1 MGTKQ
6 RIMLL
11 SYYLPGFFAVV
22 RVAVTFWFLFYN
34 PMGLPLRFIQVIIIG
49 VYATF
54 SFAYFKLY
62 SDGVPVIS
70 VIAPTLVHAIL
81 IFVFQRTVVIA
92 PFVVLLLLDIAYLV
106 VKSVKANLFP
116 FDIDGMDDVDEF
128 DLEEITKSA
137 E

>member
-1 MGTKQ
+1 MSSKQ

-11 SYYLPGFFAVV
+11 SYYLPGVFSII
-22 RVAVTFWFLFYN
+22 RVGITIWFLVSN
-34 PMGLPLRFIQVIIIG
+34 PMNLPLRFIQVIIIG
-49 VYATF
+49 VYVVFNFT
-54 SFAYFKLY
+54 YFKLY

-70 VIAPTLVHAIL
+70 LIAPTLVHAIL
-81 IFVFQRTVVIA
+81 IFVFQRVVIIA

-116 FDIDGMDDVDEF
+116 FDIDGMDDGDEF
-128 DLEEITKSA
+128 DLEEITGSA